1 MLPSVLVLAHS
12 NRSYP
17 IGIYLCFSLSEM
29 GANMVFPAKQAE
41 AQLAITDTIPTTM
54 VDKNTEPKPNDP
66 RDQKGS
72 NKKK

>member
-1 MLPSVLVLAHS
+1 
-12 NRSYP
+12 
-17 IGIYLCFSLSEM
+17 M